1 MGDLKTT
8 AEERAVLGMTPG
20 PSPWVTVLALVHD
33 VDTLLAENA
42 RLNGDLDA
50 IAVAMGL
57 ANEHEGHVQRAGI
70 ERLCEDALAAR
81 RAEAMLAEVQAENAK
96 LRAVTEA
103 ARDACNISL
112 NDAGPEAFAT
122 IADLRKTLAALE
134 AP

>member
-1 MGDLKTT
+1 MADLKTT
-8 AEERAVLGMTPG
+8 A
-20 PSPWVTVLALVHD
+20 
-33 VDTLLAENA
+33 LLAENA

-81 RAEAMLAEVQAENAK
+81 RAESMLADVQTENAR
-96 LRAVTEA
+96 LRAALHMLVEAVTARGGDCPSCGVDDSELCAPDCAVNA
-103 ARDACNISL
+103 A
-112 NDAGPEAFAT
+112 
-122 IADLRKTLAALE
+122 LAALG

>member
-1 MGDLKTT
+1 MADLKTT
-8 AEERAVLGMTPG
+8 A
-20 PSPWVTVLALVHD
+20 
-33 VDTLLAENA
+33 LLAENA

-81 RAEAMLAEVQAENAK
+81 RAESMLADVQTENAR
-96 LRAVTEA
+96 LRAVAEA
-103 ARDACNISL
+103 AGELVSESRRGGCSCTQRWRSEESTASSCACCDAERDVSAAL
-112 NDAGPEAFAT
+112 T
-122 IADLRKTLAALE
+122 ALE